1 MSPEVMNVDHAYPA
15 SDIWGIGVITYQL
28 LSGGISPFFAVNRFR
43 TMSKINDVDYSLD
56 QAELCKTS
64 DEAKDFISRLLVRDP
79 KQRLSATQCL
89 QHKWLK
95 DEKLY
100 LGKNYL
106 AALFYLIR
114 FILFFVH
121 NNEGFITLLKLW
133 MEEKFWL
140 WNRCNNKKRFL
151 FFT

>member
-1 MSPEVMNVDHAYPA
+1 MNVDHAYPA

-100 LGKNYL
+100 LGKNYV

-114 FILFFVH
+114 FILSFVH
-121 NNEGFITLLKLW
+121 NNEGFITLLKL
-133 MEEKFWL
+133 
-140 WNRCNNKKRFL
+140 
-151 FFT
+151 

>member
-100 LGKNYL
+100 LGKN
-106 AALFYLIR
+106 
-114 FILFFVH
+114 
-121 NNEGFITLLKLW
+121 
-133 MEEKFWL
+133 
-140 WNRCNNKKRFL
+140 
-151 FFT
+151 